1 MPKAGKDKG
10 AFVQQIADPS
20 VDFAQWYVD
29 VVVKA
34 DLIDYAPVRGC
45 IVFKPYGYAI
55 WERMQAALDQRFK
68 ATGHQ
73 NAYFP
78 LLIPEE
84 YLVRESQHVEGF
96 TPEVLWVTMGGDEI
110 LQERLAIRPTS
121 EAIIGPMYSRWVQ
134 SYRDLP
140 LLINQWCSV
149 VRWEKATRPFLR
161 TAEFL
166 WQEGHTAHATPE
178 EAEEETRRML
188 EVYRDFY
195 ENEMAIWVVPGQK
208 TAGEQFP
215 GALRTY
221 SVEAL
226 MGDGKALQAATS
238 HNLGTHFAEAYEIRY
253 LDREGQL
260 RHAWTTSWGLSWRA
274 VGALIMVHGDA
285 RGLVVPPKM
294 APIQVVIVPIGT
306 GADGEA
312 VRTRARQLK
321 EQLAEVARVHLDDR
335 EEYTPGWKFNDW
347 ELRGVPLRLE
357 IGPRDLREQ
366 SCVLV
371 RRDTGEKES
380 VPQEGL
386 QGSVLGL
393 LGDIQD
399 SLLRRSRQRVVDGT
413 REAASLAEIGDIVQ
427 GRQGFASGGFCG
439 DPACEA
445 KVKEETGA
453 TIRNIPFGAR
463 TPESCAVCGR
473 PARHGVIWA
482 RAY

>member
-1 MPKAGKDKG
+1 MPKAGKDSG
-10 AFVQQIADPS
+10 AFVQQIADPA

-29 VVVKA
+29 VVTKA
-34 DLIDYAPVRGC
+34 DLVDYAPVRGC

-84 YLVRESQHVEGF
+84 YLKRESEHVEGF
-96 TPEVLWVTMGGDEI
+96 TPEVLWVTMGGDEV

-161 TAEFL
+161 TSEFL
-166 WQEGHTAHATPE
+166 WQEGHTAHATAE
-178 EAEEETRRML
+178 EAEEEALRML
-188 EVYRDFY
+188 EVYRHFY
-195 ENEMAIWVVPGQK
+195 ENELAIWVVPGQK
-208 TAGEQFP
+208 TESEKFP

-226 MGDGKALQAATS
+226 MGDGRALQAATS
-238 HNLGTHFAEAYEIRY
+238 HNLGTHFAEAYEIRF

-285 RGLVVPPKM
+285 RGLVLPPKM

-321 EQLAEVARVHLDDR
+321 EQLAAIARVHLDDR
-335 EEYTPGWKFNDW
+335 EEFTPGWKFNDW

-366 SCVLV
+366 NCVLV
-371 RRDTGEKES
+371 RRDTGEKLPT
-380 VPQEGL
+380 PQDGI
-386 QGSVLGL
+386 QNTVLAL
-393 LGDIQD
+393 LGDVQD
-399 SLLRRSRQRVVDGT
+399 NLLRRSRSRVVEGT
-413 REAASLAEIGDIVQ
+413 QKVSSLSELTEVALA
-427 GRQGFASGGFCG
+427 RRGFASGGFCG

-453 TIRNIPFGAR
+453 TIRNIPFGADR
-463 TPESCAVCGR
+463 PEHCAVCGR
-473 PARHGVIWA
+473 PAQYAAVWA

>member
-1 MPKAGKDKG
+1 MPKAGKEKG
-10 AFVQQIADPS
+10 AFVQEIADPG

-29 VVVKA
+29 VVTKA
-34 DLIDYAPVRGC
+34 DLVDYAPVRGC
-45 IVFKPYGYAI
+45 VVFKPYGYNL
-55 WERMQAALDQRFK
+55 WERTQAALDQRFK

-78 LLIPEE
+78 LLIPESF
-84 YLVRESQHVEGF
+84 LLREAQHVEGF
-96 TPEVLWVTMGGDEI
+96 TPEVLWVSMGGDEV

-140 LLINQWCSV
+140 ILINQWCSV

-161 TAEFL
+161 TTEFL

-178 EAEEETRRML
+178 EAQEETLRML

-208 TAGEQFP
+208 TESEKFP

-226 MGDGKALQAATS
+226 MGDGRALQAATS
-238 HNLGTHFAEAYEIRY
+238 HNLGQNFAEAYEIRY

-260 RHAWTTSWGLSWRA
+260 QHAHTTSWGLSWRA
-274 VGALIMVHGDA
+274 IGALIMVHGDA
-285 RGLVVPPKM
+285 RGLVLPPKM

-306 GADGEA
+306 GAEGEA

-321 EQLAEVARVHLDDR
+321 DRLSEVARVHLDDR
-335 EEYTPGWKFNDW
+335 EEFTPGYKFNHW

-366 SCVLV
+366 QCVLV
-371 RRDTGEKES
+371 RRDTGEKAF
-380 VPQEGL
+380 VPQDGLEGT
-386 QGSVLGL
+386 VRAL
-393 LGDIQD
+393 LGEVQD
-399 SLLRRSRQRVVDGT
+399 NLLRRSRQRVVERTADVAT
-413 REAASLAEIGDIVQ
+413 IAEIGEIVLQ
-427 GRQGFASGGFCG
+427 RSGFAAGGFCG
-439 DPACEA
+439 DAACET
-445 KVKEETGA
+445 KVREETGA
-453 TIRNIPFGAR
+453 TIRNIPFEGRPAD
-463 TPESCAVCGR
+463 TCAVCGK
-473 PARHGVIWA
+473 PAQHSVLWA